1 MNCRFT
7 YTIVL
12 VAILNCA
19 ALDAWSKA
27 DSGFDII
34 ALGTG
39 GGLSG
44 DNLSAFLI
52 GPHNLNISVACD
64 AGSLI
69 NGIEIG
75 VEADSFST
83 NTKPNDYPFSLTGYI
98 LREHIKGY
106 LITHAHLDHIA
117 GLLLASPDDSPK
129 PIYALDSVLKTI
141 SKSYFNWQSWP
152 NFGNSGTKPHLGK
165 YTYLR
170 LTDSRQQK
178 VLNTPML
185 VTALPLSHS
194 GIVSTAFII
203 EYKQDIVVCLGD
215 TGPDS
220 VENADMLKSVWQ
232 FIKPKVEEG
241 RLKALIIES
250 SFSNDTP
257 DDKLFGHL
265 TPHYVNQELM
275 VLASLVDD
283 PKLLKGLPVIISH
296 IKPSLKQGQ
305 WANDIISQQLD
316 AGNKL
321 EVDFIIPKQGERWH
335 FK

>member
-1 MNCRFT
+1 MNYKFV
-7 YTIVL
+7 YTILL
-12 VAILNCA
+12 VAILNCL

-39 GGLSG
+39 GGLSS

-52 GPHNLNISVACD
+52 GPHNADMSIACD

-69 NGIEIG
+69 NGIAKGI
-75 VEADSFST
+75 EANSFST
-83 NTKPNDYPFSLTGYI
+83 NTKPSDYPLSLTGYI

-106 LITHAHLDHIA
+106 LITHAHLDHVA
-117 GLLLASPDDSPK
+117 GLLIASPDDSSK
-129 PIYALDSVLKTI
+129 PIYAFDSVLKTI
-141 SKSYFNWQSWP
+141 SESYFNWQSWP
-152 NFGNSGTKPHLGK
+152 NFAASGAKPHLGK
-165 YTYLR
+165 YTYLG

-194 GIVSTAFII
+194 GAISTAFVI
-203 EYKQDIVVCLGD
+203 EYEQDIVVCLGD

-220 VENADMLKSVWQ
+220 VENSDKLKSVWQ
-232 FIKPKVEEG
+232 FIKPKIKEG

-275 VLASLVDD
+275 ALASIVDD

-296 IKPSLKQGQ
+296 IKPSLKQGLRVK
-305 WANDIISQQLD
+305 DIISQQLD

-321 EVDFIIPKQGERWH
+321 GVVFIIPKQGERWH
-335 FK
+335 FN